1 MQNLTSVPSIS
12 VAQTHIPNFRSL
24 FLVLLHHIHHPPLP
38 WISSLSFQRGS
49 AATMAEKFSKFRDP
63 GTGIQVFLTPVAA
76 STSSSSSLSPSSL
89 GPVGLILT
97 PIFVLLGL
105 IRALIGGL
113 FWALYLVSGSAGLL
127 RIVLWTFG
135 FISLPVHTLSLGASG
150 RKTKSAVAGQSSVVA
165 VKKGDLVLANHSS
178 WIDLL
183 ILSYLHPGVK
193 FVVPVIADSD
203 RQQAQPAKQAGQ
215 ASRRTA
221 KKNAMSANTRMV
233 APTSPLTLSSATVEI
248 AILGYAV
255 LPLTSAISFVGHLP
269 PSTSQISST
278 IHPDLESV
286 LKSSSTPLVVFP
298 EVVTSNNRALLTCS
312 LPSTSPPSAKTCVVT
327 TIKYS
332 PASPTSTTSVYSVP
346 TSKLSHLFNILLLS
360 LPYRS
365 VAVRQAVLPRQSAE
379 DWSEQVAGI
388 MSTIARLKRT
398 GLGWGSK
405 KEFLCIANAQS
416 KSS

>member
-1 MQNLTSVPSIS
+1 
-12 VAQTHIPNFRSL
+12 
-24 FLVLLHHIHHPPLP
+24 
-38 WISSLSFQRGS
+38 
-49 AATMAEKFSKFRDP
+49 MAEKFSKFRDP

-76 STSSSSSLSPSSL
+76 STSSCSSLSPSSL
-89 GPVGLILT
+89 GPVGLILI

-105 IRALIGGL
+105 VRALIGGL

-127 RIVLWTFG
+127 RVVLWTFG

-221 KKNAMSANTRMV
+221 KKNSMSPNTRMV

-269 PSTSQISST
+269 PSTCQISST
-278 IHPDLESV
+278 IHPDLESA
-286 LKSSSTPLVVFP
+286 LKSSSTALVVFP

-332 PASPTSTTSVYSVP
+332 PASSTSTTSVYSVP
-346 TSKLSHLFNILLLS
+346 TWKLSHLFNMLLLS
-360 LPYRS
+360 SPYRS

-405 KEFLCIANAQS
+405 KEFLSIANAQS
-416 KSS
+416 KSL